1 MAHQIHSS
9 ENIAKALL
17 RLLRRDLT
25 AARRELNG
33 AGSREQRIHRVRQ
46 RLKRSRTLLRVLEPA
61 FGERAVTL
69 RRRLAEAA
77 RILAGARDADVAAAS
92 ARELASAEGGEEAG
106 FSRVAVALD
115 AEAALAHRERTPLR
129 NVADRF
135 REAIA
140 EVETFTPDFDGRAI
154 LAAALRRAYARGR
167 QAMTKAELTLSTPDL
182 HRWRKSVKDLWHLIR
197 LARKRLPA
205 RIVKTGPRLD
215 RLGEALGYGNDAALL
230 AEKLALSPTG
240 DPSLMRQLALIA
252 RRRNALEAEAFS
264 LGGELYRRKPKAFA
278 RRLELNRHRQK

>member
-17 RLLRRDLT
+17 RLLRRDLA
-25 AARRELNG
+25 AARRELHG
-33 AGSREQRIHRVRQ
+33 AGSREQRVHRIRQ

-61 FGERAVTL
+61 FGERAIAL
-69 RRRLAEAA
+69 RRKLAEAA
-77 RILAGARDADVAAAS
+77 RILASTRDADVVAAS
-92 ARELASAEGGEEAG
+92 ARELADAEGGEEAG

-129 NVADRF
+129 DVAERF
-135 REAIA
+135 RSAIA

-154 LAAALRRAYARGR
+154 LAAALRKAYARGR
-167 QAMTKAELTLSTPDL
+167 RAMIRAESTLSTPDL
-182 HRWRKSVKDLWHLIR
+182 HRWRKAVKDLWHLIR

-205 RIVKTGPRLD
+205 RVVKTGSRLD
-215 RLGEALGYGNDAALL
+215 RLGETLGFGNDAALL

-252 RRRNALEAEAFS
+252 RRRNALEAEAFA
-264 LGGELYRRKPKAFA
+264 LGAELYRRKPKAFS
-278 RRLELNRHRQK
+278 RRLELNHHQQK